1 MPTCSRGH
9 QLHFISLNL
18 VYYGCTGCTDLA
30 YMRASDRPGKVS
42 MDLFAYCV
50 HADYV
55 SGLEMFYASLDEQNL
70 VLYTC

>member
-1 MPTCSRGH
+1 MHRPR
-9 QLHFISLNL
+9 LHA
-18 VYYGCTGCTDLA
+18 C
-30 YMRASDRPGKVS
+30 ASDGPGKVS

-50 HADYV
+50 HADHV